1 VDVAALSANLP
12 TVGGAGIL
20 LVIIAILLRMFHIS
34 TGELMR
40 VRAAYTA
47 EITRINKTHDD
58 ELAELRATITEL
70 RRRQN
75 ELEQSVDEERR
86 LRRLAEDERYRTL
99 RQPGVA
105 DA

>member
-1 VDVAALSANLP
+1 LDVAALGANLP

-20 LVIIAILLRMFHIS
+20 VVIIGILLRMFHIS
-34 TGELMR
+34 TGELTR
-40 VRAAYTA
+40 VRVAYTA
-47 EITRINKTHDD
+47 EIARINKSHDE
-58 ELAELRATITEL
+58 ELAELGSRITEL
-70 RRRQN
+70 RRRQD
-75 ELEQSVDEERR
+75 ELEQCVDEERR